1 MTDYIKIL
9 NYYEDLASNVSSPA
23 GIIIGI
29 IAAIIV
35 FLILVAIICH
45 ISESEISTD
54 FVIILSVLIFFLPI
68 YIFFSFATGIKK
80 NKELD
85 KPEYLA
91 EVKKYNINS
100 LKNLEANINFLKE
113 ELKFSASNSD
123 EEINKILNKFY
134 NPENNNEN
142 KNVNDEL
149 IKKLKN

>member
-9 NYYEDLASNVSSPA
+9 NYYEDLVSNVSSPA

-29 IAAIIV
+29 IVAIIV
-35 FLILVAIICH
+35 FLILVAITRH

-54 FVIILSVLIFFLPI
+54 FVVILSVLIFFLPI
-68 YIFFSFATGIKK
+68 YIFFSFATGIKSTK
-80 NKELD
+80 DLD

-100 LKNLEANINFLKE
+100 LKNLKDNINLLRKE
-113 ELKFSASNSD
+113 MKFGTSNSD
-123 EEINKILNKFY
+123 EEINKILNEFY
-134 NPENNNEN
+134 KPEN
-142 KNVNDEL
+142 KNQNNDDKL

>member
-35 FLILVAIICH
+35 FLILVAIIRH

-54 FVIILSVLIFFLPI
+54 FVVILSVLIFFLPI
-68 YIFFSFATGIKK
+68 YIFFSFSTGIKSTK
-80 NKELD
+80 NLD
-85 KPEYLA
+85 KPEYLS

-100 LKNLEANINFLKE
+100 LKNLKDNINLLRE
-113 ELKFSASNSD
+113 EMKFVTSNND
-123 EEINKILNKFY
+123 EEINKVLNKFY
-134 NPENNNEN
+134 KPENENQNN
-142 KNVNDEL
+142 NDDNI

>member
-9 NYYEDLASNVSSPA
+9 NYYEDLASNTFSLA
-23 GIIIGI
+23 GIIFGI
-29 IAAIIV
+29 IAAIIIL
-35 FLILVAIICH
+35 LILVSVIG
-45 ISESEISTD
+45 SVSKSEISSD
-54 FVIILSVLIFFLPI
+54 FVLFLTVLAFFLPI

-100 LKNLEANINFLKE
+100 LKNLKDNINLLRE
-113 ELKFSASNSD
+113 EMKFGTSNSD
-123 EEINKILNKFY
+123 EEINKFLNEFY
-134 NPENNNEN
+134 KPKN
-142 KNVNDEL
+142 KNQNNDEQL

>member
-9 NYYEDLASNVSSPA
+9 NYYEDLASNTFSLA
-23 GIIIGI
+23 GIIFGI
-29 IAAIIV
+29 IAAIIIL
-35 FLILVAIICH
+35 LILVSVIRSV
-45 ISESEISTD
+45 SESEISTD
-54 FVIILSVLIFFLPI
+54 FVVILSVLAFFLPI

-85 KPEYLA
+85 KPEYLV

-123 EEINKILNKFY
+123 EEINKILNEFY
-134 NPENNNEN
+134 KPENKSEN
-142 KNVNDEL
+142 KNGNEEL

>member
-9 NYYEDLASNVSSPA
+9 NYYEDLASNTFSLA
-23 GIIIGI
+23 GIIFGI
-29 IAAIIV
+29 IAAIIIL
-35 FLILVAIICH
+35 LILVSVIG
-45 ISESEISTD
+45 SVSKSEISSD
-54 FVIILSVLIFFLPI
+54 FVLFLTVLAFFLPI

-100 LKNLEANINFLKE
+100 LKNLKDNINLLRE
-113 ELKFSASNSD
+113 EMKFGTSNSD
-123 EEINKILNKFY
+123 EEINKFLNEFY
-134 NPENNNEN
+134 KPKN
-142 KNVNDEL
+142 KNQNNDDQL